1 MNEAKA
7 TARMIR
13 MTPRKV
19 RQVID
24 LIRGKSLEEAE
35 KILKLTPRRASH
47 HIGKVLD
54 SAAANAENNFNMDRD
69 ELFVSKAYVDEGPT
83 LKRVRF
89 HSRGQADTLMKRT
102 CHITVVLS
110 EKKEG

>member
-1 MNEAKA
+1 MEAKA

-13 MTPRKV
+13 MSPRKV

-24 LIRGKSLEEAE
+24 EIRGKSLEEAQNL
-35 KILKLTPRRASH
+35 LKVTPRRATY

-69 ELFVSKAYVDEGPT
+69 LLYVEKAYVDEGPT

-89 HSRGQADTLMKRT
+89 HSRGQADSIFKRT

>member
-1 MNEAKA
+1 MEAKA

-13 MTPRKV
+13 MSPRKA

-24 LIRGKSLEEAE
+24 AIRGKGLEEARV
-35 KILKLTPRRASH
+35 ILKLTPRRASY

-54 SAAANAENNFNMDRD
+54 SAAANAENNFNMDHD
-69 ELFVSKAYVDEGPT
+69 SLFVKAAYIDEGPT

-89 HSRGQADTLMKRT
+89 HSRGQADTLFKRT

>member
-1 MNEAKA
+1 MEAKA

-13 MTPRKV
+13 MSPRKV

-24 LIRGKSLEEAE
+24 AIRGKDLLEAQN
-35 KILKLTPRRASH
+35 ILKLTPRRASH
-47 HIGKVLD
+47 HIGKVLN
-54 SAAANAENNFNMDRD
+54 SAAANAENNFNMNRD
-69 ELFVSKAYVDEGPT
+69 ALYVAKAYVDEGPT

-89 HSRGQADTLMKRT
+89 HSRGQADTLFKRT

>member
-1 MNEAKA
+1 MEAKA

-13 MTPRKV
+13 MSPRKV

-24 LIRGKSLEEAE
+24 AIRGKSLQEAQQ
-35 KILKLTPRRASH
+35 ILKVTPRRATYY
-47 HIGKVLD
+47 IGKVLN
-54 SAAANAENNFNMDRD
+54 SAAANAENNYNMDRD
-69 ELFVSKAYVDEGPT
+69 LLYVKKAYVDEGPT
-83 LKRVRF
+83 MKRYRF
-89 HSRGQADTLMKRT
+89 HSRGQVDTIFKRT